1 MMKVINPSE
10 IDSVI
15 GTEVGVSD
23 WVLIDQDRINKFAD
37 ATICLLY
44 TSPSPRDSMTSRMP
58 SSA

>member
-15 GTEVGVSD
+15 GSEVGVSD

-37 ATICLLY
+37 ATIG
-44 TSPSPRDSMTSRMP
+44 
-58 SSA
+58 SSIYSC